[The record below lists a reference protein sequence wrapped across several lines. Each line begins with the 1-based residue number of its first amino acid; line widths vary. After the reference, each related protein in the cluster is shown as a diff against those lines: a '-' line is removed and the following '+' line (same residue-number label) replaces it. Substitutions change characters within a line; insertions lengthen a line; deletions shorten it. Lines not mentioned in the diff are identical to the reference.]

1 MDFGLEL
8 VDDKKEIRDMYIYI
22 LTFTA
27 VIINKLDSR
36 IGFGYIHV

>member
-27 VIINKLDSR
+27 VINKLDSR